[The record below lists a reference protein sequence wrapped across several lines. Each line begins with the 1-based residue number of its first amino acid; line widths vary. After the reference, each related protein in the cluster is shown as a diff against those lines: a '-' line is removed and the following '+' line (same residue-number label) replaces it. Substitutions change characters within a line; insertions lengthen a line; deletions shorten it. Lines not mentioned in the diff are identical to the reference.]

1 MAYAIMRTEKL
12 KSTGSIISTGRHNDR
27 LIKTPNADEK
37 INNIILVGE
46 KEKKYLEYFKE
57 KTKDV
62 KIRKNAV
69 YAIECFM
76 SVSPEAEFL
85 NNENKILEW
94 ANDSVNWAKKE
105 FGETNIVKANLHL
118 DETTPHIHVF
128 IIPMYKEKL
137 NAKKFIGGHKSRLS
151 DLQTTYH
158 EAVKQYGL
166 ERGIEG
172 SKAKH
177 KDVKKYYT
185 ALNNEVCKELP
196 QPKILESK
204 DKYRDRANKEYKNV
218 VLQGLNKDLKIQK
231 LQEQVPKRKSIRKQL
246 NNKKQIEDIKIMK
259 FLDLNPQVRKN
270 ILEAVEK
277 KTLNKNK
284 TLEQER

>member
-1 MAYAIMRTEKL
+1 MAYAIMRTKKL
-12 KSTGSIISTGRHNDR
+12 KSTGSIISSGRHNER

-37 INNIILVGE
+37 INNIILIGE
-46 KEKKYLEYFKE
+46 KEKTYLEYFKE

-76 SVSPEAEFL
+76 SVSPEAKFL
-85 NNENKILEW
+85 NNKDKILEW

-105 FGETNIVKANLHL
+105 FGETNIVKAHLHL

-128 IIPMYKEKL
+128 IVPMYKEKL

-166 ERGIEG
+166 ERGLEG

-185 ALNNEVCKELP
+185 ALNNEVVKELP

-204 DKYRDRANKEYKNV
+204 DKYRDRANKEYKNL